1 MMLGIVVVLTTCLM
15 VWFWRAPAFDS
26 SVEEVMKGLIRSD
39 RTTPGESTLPEDKK
53 SNEAQGAGQAAGQPR
68 FGAPGMPGGFGAPGA
83 GAPGMPGG
91 FGAPGA
97 PGGFGAPAAPGIG
110 GFGAPGVG
118 GMHTQFGAVQQQPA
132 NADAQATDDTFGG
145 MKIGDALAI
154 ICVVVLVICLL
165 VAIFQ

>member
-1 MMLGIVVVLTTCLM
+1 MLLGIVVVLTTCLM

-53 SNEAQGAGQAAGQPR
+53 SNEAQGAQAVGQPR
-68 FGAPGMPGGFGAPGA
+68 FGAPGA

-91 FGAPGA
+91 FGAPS
-97 PGGFGAPAAPGIG
+97 GFGGVGQPPAAPGIG

-118 GMHTQFGAVQQQPA
+118 GMHSQFGAAQQQPA
-132 NADAQATDDTFGG
+132 NASAQATDDAFNG

>member
-1 MMLGIVVVLTTCLM
+1 MVLGIVVVLTTCLM

-53 SNEAQGAGQAAGQPR
+53 PNEVQGAGQPR

-83 GAPGMPGG
+83 PGG
-91 FGAPGA
+91 FGAQ
-97 PGGFGAPAAPGIG
+97 GGFGGVGQPPVAPGIG
-110 GFGAPGVG
+110 GFGATGVG
-118 GMHTQFGAVQQQPA
+118 GMLPQFGAAQQQPA
-132 NADAQATDDTFGG
+132 NADTQATDDTFSG